1 MRSSICSARARR
13 LCATWIRIRARW
25 FNIDLSS
32 IREKKIQSVCNNLIR
47 YLNKQYDNLIDFR
60 YILVTGGTGAAFFN
74 QLLDYYK
81 GTGLMDDEHML
92 LTRPMIAGKELPIE
106 FAVVV
111 GAYKGLRGKLG
122 EE

>member
-1 MRSSICSARARR
+1 
-13 LCATWIRIRARW
+13 
-25 FNIDLSS
+25 
-32 IREKKIQSVCNNLIR
+32 
-47 YLNKQYDNLIDFR
+47 
-60 YILVTGGTGAAFFN
+60 
-74 QLLDYYK
+74 
-81 GTGLMDDEHML
+81 MDDEHML